1 MKRLPRASENGPE
14 KRLKKANPTKYTVRV
29 IAINEEDAL
38 RSFPM
43 PGIAGR

>member
-14 KRLKKANPTKYTVRV
+14 KRLKKANPAKYTERV
-29 IAINEEDAL
+29 IAIKEEEIL
-38 RSFPM
+38 RSCPI